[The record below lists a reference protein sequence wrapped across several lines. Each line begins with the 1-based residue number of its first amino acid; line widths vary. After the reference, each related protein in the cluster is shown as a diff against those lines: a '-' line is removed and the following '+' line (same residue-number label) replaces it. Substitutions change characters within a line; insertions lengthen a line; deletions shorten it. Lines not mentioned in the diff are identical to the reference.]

1 MPTIKDYIEA
11 IKSPQDNLNRLKR
24 FRPFLQYDGSMDFWF
39 NEESIVFHMI
49 DSLQDNYEFGLECC
63 LKQEYFEK
71 QKHTILSAPDK
82 DICLYEAELNVSQ
95 GPNKRSLYPVILHR
109 KYVKKQKSNEYVFT
123 REEEPFEIS
132 EDGKTLLYWKMPSGI
147 IGTGFSGAYIPEGIE
162 IIADGAFAGCQNLI
176 QVSFPKSLK
185 KIGRGAFLGSCG
197 FELYLNSEHIE
208 EIGDYA
214 FEGCVLNIRY
224 GIENLLKIS
233 GKIGAQAFKNAIIR
247 YHDEYKPCRVKN
259 GRVWSLNILPYNFQE
274 EINNNNPF
282 PNDNSIWNET
292 VVDKDGVVYDK
303 TNRYVLRCNNK
314 GLIKYTI
321 KETAIGVFPDAF
333 AGLEK
338 LNEIDLSCVKYIGE
352 GAFSYCNN
360 LKFIK
365 FGPYVEYLGPRAF
378 AGTGLNEIQIP
389 PLIRNI
395 PEELFRNCK
404 SLTSVMIPDNVV
416 SIERLAF
423 GNCSSLQKI
432 NMPKCLIKIGEL
444 AFCNCIIG
452 EIKLPKS
459 LLHMDYSPFSGC
471 RKTRILSDSPL
482 FYANEQFLLGYQK
495 TRLISYLADETNIVI
510 PGTVKV
516 ILGYSL
522 LNKNRTAKIFL
533 PNSVE
538 YIGHWAFSSTKA
550 KQINFPKSV
559 TYVKSSF
566 DYGTC
571 IESYIIEENSVKLLE
586 GKSQSNTPILK
597 YNKKNELI

>member
-1 MPTIKDYIEA
+1 MPTIVDFIEA

-24 FRPFLQYDGSMDFWF
+24 FRPFLYYDGSMDFWF

-49 DSLQDNYEFGLECC
+49 DSQQDNYEFGLECC
-63 LKQEYFEK
+63 LKQEYLEK
-71 QKHTILSAPDK
+71 QKHTILSAPNN
-82 DICLYEAELNVSQ
+82 DICLYEEELNVPQISDQ
-95 GPNKRSLYPVILHR
+95 IFPVILHR
-109 KYVKKQKSNEYVFT
+109 EYSRKQNANEYISP
-123 REEEPFEIS
+123 EEVAKFEIS
-132 EDGKTLLYWKMPSGI
+132 EDGKTLLSWKMPSGI

-197 FELYLNSEHIE
+197 FELYLKSEHIE

-214 FEGCVLNIRY
+214 FEGCILKIKY

-233 GKIGAQAFKNAIIR
+233 GKISAKAFNNAIIKCNE
-247 YHDEYKPCRVKN
+247 EYKVSLVKN
-259 GRVWSLNILPYNFQE
+259 TKDWSLNILPYNFQK
-274 EINNNNPF
+274 EINNKNPF
-282 PNDNSIWNET
+282 PNDDCIWNET

-314 GLIKYTI
+314 GLIRYTI

-360 LKFIK
+360 LKFVK
-365 FGPYVEYLGPRAF
+365 FGPNVEYFGPRAF

-389 PLIRNI
+389 PLIREI

-404 SLTSVMIPDNVV
+404 SLTSVMIPDNIV

-432 NMPKCLIKIGEL
+432 NMPKSLIKIGEL
-444 AFCNCIIG
+444 AFCNCIIN
-452 EIKLPKS
+452 EIKLPKG

-471 RKTRILSDSPL
+471 YKTKIISESPL
-482 FYANEQFLLGYQK
+482 FYADDQFLLGYNK
-495 TRLISYLADETNIVI
+495 TRLISYLADETNIVV

-522 LNKNRTAKIFL
+522 SNKNRNAKIFL

-538 YIGHWAFSSTKA
+538 YIGHWAFRSTKA

-571 IESYIIEENSVKLLE
+571 IESYIIEENSVELLE